1 MYKSDNLIY
10 KYICK
15 NIIVRND
22 GSSEIVFSNKIIVG
36 VFGNMI
42 TKEMQT
48 HMNYFRNAFKN
59 EILQSQRNVFYIQH

>member
-1 MYKSDNLIY
+1 MYKPDGLIY
-10 KYICK
+10 KYICE

-48 HMNYFRNAFKN
+48 QMKLLKKCYQK
-59 EILQSQRNVFYIQH
+59 

>member
-22 GSSEIVFSNKIIVG
+22 GSSEIVFSNKIVAG

-48 HMNYFRNAFKN
+48 HLKL
-59 EILQSQRNVFYIQH
+59 LQKCFQK